1 MNQKLVNVLLAAAV
15 AVALFLQFKSPTA
28 VNGTARSSAAD
39 SSGTLKMA
47 YVDLDSIQLNYTF
60 YKEKM
65 GEFERK
71 KESADKDLN
80 SAYQR
85 IENERIAFAK
95 RGESITQA
103 EYENFQRSYQ
113 SQMQNLEQ
121 QKNKLESGIAKEGE
135 QAMDEL
141 KQKINAFLAEYNKTR
156 GYSYIFSYSNSINV
170 LFYKDS
176 TYNITNEVVQ
186 GLNASY
192 NKTAVKK

>member
-28 VNGTARSSAAD
+28 VNGTARSSVAD

-80 SAYQR
+80 SGYQR

>member
-28 VNGTARSSAAD
+28 VNGTARSSVAD